1 MREQTKEAS
10 LFLFSQSL
18 ADGLR
23 ITLAVLMPALVCYYF
38 NLLDLGMTISL
49 GALCVSLV
57 DAPGP
62 IVHRKN
68 SMLVCLLLVSVVTV
82 VTAYARL
89 NIYLMGLE
97 IMLFSFFFSMF
108 TVYGLRA
115 VMVGNAALLAMVL
128 TMDRPIEPSQVMWYS
143 LLIVSGGVWY

>member
-68 SMLVCLLLVSVVTV
+68 SMLVCLLLVSV
-82 VTAYARL
+82 
-89 NIYLMGLE
+89 
-97 IMLFSFFFSMF
+97 
-108 TVYGLRA
+108 
-115 VMVGNAALLAMVL
+115 
-128 TMDRPIEPSQVMWYS
+128 
-143 LLIVSGGVWY
+143 